1 MLLEPDSPPVDILQA
16 LLPAS
21 LKNNLALAAG
31 PAAAFAIAAT
41 DWLGPAFSPQ
51 ACMGG
56 LILWMALWWMLEP
69 VHLAVTSLLP
79 IVLMPMLA
87 IADVRDVA
95 AQYMDQI
102 IFLFIGGFLLAF
114 AVEKHGLHKRIARF
128 ALSKAGTSPRRVLL
142 AVMGCTWFMSM
153 WVSNTATVMMMLAA
167 VMAIAQEM
175 SGQWQDDPDKS
186 QRFGAGLLT
195 GLAFSATIGGMAT
208 LVGTPPN
215 MVFYRYY
222 LIHYADHGG
231 IDFVRWFAMAA
242 PVSLLFLL
250 LSYLILSALFMPK
263 ATGIARKPAQEK
275 ISWSVEEKRVGWLFL
290 LAIVLWFTR
299 EGIQSGGLQI
309 PGWSQLFPKPSW
321 IQDSTVA
328 VAVALLL
335 FLIPGKSE
343 PNLRHSQRE
352 KLLEWKDAAKLPLH
366 VILLFGSGFALA
378 FGFEQTGLSNQLAHR
393 LSGLQDIPLWQL
405 QLIVVLLVTLV
416 SEFASN
422 VASIQLLLPVLLTIQ
437 NGMNLDP
444 LSLMLP
450 ATLAASMGFM
460 LPIATAPNTIV
471 FGAGRIRSGQMMRA
485 GLLLDLTGICLIML
499 LCVLFLNR

>member
-1 MLLEPDSPPVDILQA
+1 MSLDYPRWNILQP
-16 LLPAS
+16 LLPGPF
-21 LKNNLALAAG
+21 KTNLALAVG
-31 PAAAFAIAAT
+31 PTAAVIMAAT
-41 DWLGPAFSPQ
+41 GWLGPAFSPQ
-51 ACMGG
+51 AWMGG

-79 IVLMPMLA
+79 VVLMPALA

-95 AQYMDQI
+95 AQYMDQV

-114 AVEKHGLHKRIARF
+114 AVEKHGLHKRMARF
-128 ALSKAGTSPRRVLL
+128 ALSRAGTSPRRVLF
-142 AVMGCTWFMSM
+142 AVMACTWFVSM

-167 VMAIAQEM
+167 VMAIVQEM
-175 SGQWQDDPDKS
+175 SGQWKDDPVKA
-186 QRFGAGLLT
+186 QRFGAGMLMA
-195 GLAFSATIGGMAT
+195 LAFAATIGGMAT

-222 LIHYADHGG
+222 LVHYANHEGM
-231 IDFVRWFAMAA
+231 DFVCWFTMAA

-250 LSYLILSALFMPK
+250 LSYGILSLLFMPA
-263 ATGIARKPAQEK
+263 ATTNMQRPAQIK
-275 ISWSVEEKRVGWLFL
+275 LPWSVAEKRVGWLFL
-290 LAIVLWFTR
+290 LAIALWFTR
-299 EGIQSGGLQI
+299 EGFQAGSFIL
-309 PGWSQLFPKPSW
+309 PGWAQLFPKPGW
-321 IQDSTVA
+321 VQDSSVA

-335 FLIPGKSE
+335 FLIPGTAGPK
-343 PNLRHSQRE
+343 LRHATSE
-352 KLLEWKDAAKLPLH
+352 KLLEWKDASKLPLH

-378 FGFEQTGLSNQLAHR
+378 YGFEQTGLSNQLAAR
-393 LSGLQDIPLWQL
+393 LSGLRDIPLWQL
-405 QLIVVLLVTLV
+405 QLVVVLLVTLV

-422 VASIQLLLPVLLTIQ
+422 VASIQLVLPVLLSIQ
-437 NGMNLDP
+437 NGLKLDP
-444 LSLMLP
+444 LSLMVP

-485 GLLLDLTGICLIML
+485 GILLDVTGICLIML

>member
-51 ACMGG
+51 AWMGG

-79 IVLMPMLA
+79 VVLMPALA
-87 IADVRDVA
+87 IADVREVA
-95 AQYMDQI
+95 AQYMDQV

-128 ALSKAGTSPRRVLL
+128 ALSKAGTSPKRVLF
-142 AVMGCTWFMSM
+142 AVMLSTWFVSM

-167 VMAIAQEM
+167 VMAIVQALTAQWHDE
-175 SGQWQDDPDKS
+175 PDKA
-186 QRFGAGLLT
+186 QRFGAGLLM

-215 MVFYRYY
+215 MVFYRFY
-222 LIHYADHGG
+222 LSHYADHGG
-231 IDFVRWFAMAA
+231 IDFVRWFTMAA

-250 LSYLILSALFMPK
+250 LSFGILSLLFMPK
-263 ATGIARKPAQEK
+263 SDAQTTGIENEK
-275 ISWSVEEKRVGWLFL
+275 TPWTAAERRVGLLFL
-290 LAIVLWFTR
+290 LAVLLWFTR
-299 EGIQSGGLQI
+299 EGFQAGSFRL
-309 PGWSQLFPKPSW
+309 PGWSLLFPKPGW

-328 VAVALLL
+328 VAIALLL
-335 FLIPGKSE
+335 FLIPGKSG
-343 PNLRHSQRE
+343 PILRHSQRE

-378 FGFEQTGLSNQLAHR
+378 IGFEQTGLSNQLAAK
-393 LSGLQDIPLWQL
+393 LSGLRDIPLWQL
-405 QLIVVLLVTLV
+405 QLIVVLLVTPV

-422 VASIQLLLPVLLTIQ
+422 VASIQLVLPVLLSIQ
-437 NGMNLDP
+437 NGLGMDP

-471 FGAGRIRSGQMMRA
+471 FGAGRIRSAQMMRA

>member
-1 MLLEPDSPPVDILQA
+1 
-16 LLPAS
+16 
-21 LKNNLALAAG
+21 
-31 PAAAFAIAAT
+31 
-41 DWLGPAFSPQ
+41 
-51 ACMGG
+51 MGG

-79 IVLMPMLA
+79 IVFMPALA

-95 AQYMDQI
+95 AQYMDQV

-114 AVEKHGLHKRIARF
+114 AVEKHGLHKRMARF

-142 AVMGCTWFMSM
+142 AVMACTWFVSM

-167 VMAIAQEM
+167 VMAIVQEM
-175 SGQWQDDPDKS
+175 SGRWPNDPRKA
-186 QRFGAGLLT
+186 QRFGAGLLMA
-195 GLAFSATIGGMAT
+195 LAFAATIGGMAT

-222 LIHYADHGG
+222 LVHYANHGG
-231 IDFVRWFAMAA
+231 IDFVRWFTLAA

-250 LSYLILSALFMPK
+250 LSYGILSLLFVP
-263 ATGIARKPAQEK
+263 ANASIAPPSAPEK
-275 ISWSVEEKRVGWLFL
+275 LAWSVAEKRVGWLFL
-290 LAIVLWFTR
+290 LAILLWFTR
-299 EGIQSGGLQI
+299 EGFQAGSFRL

-335 FLIPGKSE
+335 FLVPGKTE
-343 PNLRHSQRE
+343 PSLRHSQRE
-352 KLLEWKDAAKLPLH
+352 KLLDWKDASRLPLH

-378 FGFEQTGLSNQLAHR
+378 YGFEQTGLSHQLAQR
-393 LSGLQDIPLWQL
+393 LSGLRDIPLWQL

-422 VASIQLLLPVLLTIQ
+422 VASIQLVLPVLLSMQ
-437 NGMNLDP
+437 NGLNLDP

-485 GLLLDLTGICLIML
+485 GFLLDITGICLIML

>member
-1 MLLEPDSPPVDILQA
+1 MLHLNSPPWNILQA
-16 LLPAS
+16 LLPGPV
-21 LKNNLALAAG
+21 KTNLALALG
-31 PAAAFAIAAT
+31 PVAACLIAVSE
-41 DWLGPAFSPQ
+41 WLGPAFSPQ
-51 ACMGG
+51 AWMGG
-56 LILWMALWWMLEP
+56 LIVWMALWWMLEP

-79 IVLMPMLA
+79 IVFMPVLA

-95 AQYMDQI
+95 AQYMDQV

-128 ALSKAGTSPRRVLL
+128 ALAKAGTSPRRVLL
-142 AVMGCTWFMSM
+142 AVMGCTWFVSM

-167 VMAIAQEM
+167 VMAIVQEM
-175 SGQWQDDPDKS
+175 AGQWQDDSGKA
-186 QRFGAGLLT
+186 QRFGAGLLM

-215 MVFYRYY
+215 MVFYRFY
-222 LIHYADHGG
+222 LTHYADHGG
-231 IDFVRWFAMAA
+231 IDFARWFTMAA
-242 PVSLLFLL
+242 PVSLLFLF
-250 LSYLILSALFMPK
+250 LSYLILSALFMPDAK
-263 ATGIARKPAQEK
+263 TIIRNPVPEK
-275 ISWSVEEKRVGWLFL
+275 KVWSVAEKRVGWLFL

-299 EGIQSGGLQI
+299 EGFQAGNFKL
-309 PGWSQLFPKPSW
+309 PGWSHLFPKPVW

-335 FLIPGKSE
+335 FLIPDQSGPS
-343 PNLRHSQRE
+343 LRHSQRE
-352 KLLEWKDAAKLPLH
+352 KLLEWKDASKLPLH

-378 FGFEQTGLSNQLAHR
+378 YGFEQTGLSNQLANH
-393 LSGLQDIPLWQL
+393 LSGLRGIPLWQL
-405 QLIVVLLVTLV
+405 QLFVVLLVTLV

-422 VASIQLLLPVLLTIQ
+422 VASIQLILPVLLSIQ
-437 NGMNLDP
+437 NGFNLDP

-485 GLLLDLTGICLIML
+485 GFLLDITGICLIML
-499 LCVLFLNR
+499 LCVLFLNP